1 MENIKAERARKGITQ
16 KQLADVLGLTTSHTI
31 ANWESGRRSPNPLQ
45 LVSMADFFGCSVD
58 YLLGRTERRA

>member
-31 ANWESGRRSPNPLQ
+31 ANWESGRRNPNPQQ
-45 LVSMADFFGCSVD
+45 LVTMADYFDCSID
-58 YLLGRTERRA
+58 YLLGRTATR